1 MTNEKGDSALKVEI
15 DKENNTITL
24 IRNYEKRLAH
34 LKIEKMNVFIDQS
47 IFEIF
52 INDGEKVLSGRVFP
66 NKNQYSI
73 RSQNPIKIKLWEL
86 KK

>member
-1 MTNEKGDSALKVEI
+1 MKTVVINGANGYVASHFISNLLKQKYKVVALVRTNKRSPQERMKKV
-15 DKENNTITL
+15 
-24 IRNYEKRLAH
+24 LA
-34 LKIEKMNVFIDQS
+34 D
-47 IFEIF
+47 